1 MDVGTASSVSMM
13 AAMMLPGA
21 APAIWRRVRA
31 GDRLHGVPLFLG
43 SYLAVWMVVGF
54 VINALSLSHSTL
66 LAGAIA
72 IAAGAYELTP
82 FKRHFR
88 QRCAQDVRSGFTFA
102 FYCAGSCIGLML
114 MQAALGMM
122 SIVWMAAIAAL
133 VLAQKLMPPKFL
145 IDVPLGLAIVA
156 IGILLVVAPLS
167 ILGLI
172 PPMCGS

>member
-1 MDVGTASSVSMM
+1 MM
-13 AAMMLPGA
+13 GAMMLPA
-21 APAIWRRVRA
+21 VVPAVSRRARA
-31 GDRLHGVPLFLG
+31 GDRLCTVPIFVG
-43 SYLAVWMVVGF
+43 SYLALWLLVGLA
-54 VINALSLSHSTL
+54 IHALFSSNSTL
-66 LAGAIA
+66 VAGAVA
-72 IAAGAYELTP
+72 IAAGAYEITP
-82 FKRHFR
+82 LKRYFR
-88 QRCAQDVRSGFTFA
+88 QLCARDVRSGFTFA

-122 SIVWMAAIAAL
+122 SFAWMAAIAAV
-133 VLAQKLMPPKFL
+133 VLAQKLMPPKSV